1 MEWHSIIRFDI
12 FQGTAKIKG
21 FNEYS
26 VPLKYTRSVLCDQCK
41 ENDLAHLKPPKL
53 QKSLNVVFAVN
64 CIPKYHFV

>member
-53 QKSLNVVFAVN
+53 QKS
-64 CIPKYHFV
+64 